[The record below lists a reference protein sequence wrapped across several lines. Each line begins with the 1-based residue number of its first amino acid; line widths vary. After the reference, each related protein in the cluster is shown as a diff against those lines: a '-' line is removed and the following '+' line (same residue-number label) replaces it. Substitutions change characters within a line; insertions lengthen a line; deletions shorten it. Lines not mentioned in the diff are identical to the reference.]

1 MIHKKVGIF
10 LTLFLLFAFFAQPAL
25 AVSYYVNAPLKGS
38 KHIVKDITNEN
49 NVQAFDGALTLNLG
63 ENNLLWDTRF
73 DKIADEQQIELSVY
87 DDSFDFEI
95 YYKPVSPLFKIDCL
109 IS

>member
-1 MIHKKVGIF
+1 M
-10 LTLFLLFAFFAQPAL
+10 LFFAQPAL

-38 KHIVKDITNEN
+38 KYIVKDITNEN
-49 NVQAFDGALTLNLG
+49 NVQVFDGALTLNLG

-87 DDSFDFEI
+87 DDSFDFGI